1 MVEKYLSEIKFK
13 KKKKTEKCSI
23 LFEEREC
30 ALKHIYNS
38 TKYLRRKKNANNNVT
53 FSSNC
58 NSFFFPRSFFSIY
71 KKNMSFQLNIPPS
84 LHAKLAKDNREEG
97 LVDEGRKTKEEYR
110 RLKELEEL
118 RKSGAVPAMTDESGK

>member
-1 MVEKYLSEIKFK
+1 
-13 KKKKTEKCSI
+13 
-23 LFEEREC
+23 
-30 ALKHIYNS
+30 
-38 TKYLRRKKNANNNVT
+38 
-53 FSSNC
+53 
-58 NSFFFPRSFFSIY
+58 
-71 KKNMSFQLNIPPS
+71 MSFQLNIPPS

>member
-1 MVEKYLSEIKFK
+1 MFFLGVFF
-13 KKKKTEKCSI
+13 I
-23 LFEEREC
+23 LKR
-30 ALKHIYNS
+30 
-38 TKYLRRKKNANNNVT
+38 
-53 FSSNC
+53 
-58 NSFFFPRSFFSIY
+58 
-71 KKNMSFQLNIPPS
+71 NMSFQLNIPPS